1 MRQIKNYFK
10 SWDASRIFKMVL
22 SVALL
27 ISYFYNKEN
36 FFLFIGLMLSVQAIF
51 NISCPGGSC
60 NTTTNKNNKPIVETE
75 KYEPKN

>member
-10 SWDASRIFKMVL
+10 SWDVSRILKMFL

-36 FFLFIGLMLSVQAIF
+36 FFLFIGLMLGIQAIF

-60 NTTTNKNNKPIVETE
+60 NTTTNKNTKPIVETE